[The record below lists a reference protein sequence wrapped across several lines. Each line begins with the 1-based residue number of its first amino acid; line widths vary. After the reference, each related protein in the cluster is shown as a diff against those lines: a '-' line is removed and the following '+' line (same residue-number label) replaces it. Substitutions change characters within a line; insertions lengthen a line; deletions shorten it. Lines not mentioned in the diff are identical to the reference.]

1 MHPERNQKALARRH
15 EGQLAIIHEGSIFKL
30 NAVGEQIWKL
40 CDGEHDVKQIASSI
54 SERYEIT
61 LEEALVDVKE
71 YLNDLSENE
80 LIESV

>member
-40 CDGEHDVKQIASSI
+40 CDGEHDVNQIASSI
-54 SERYEIT
+54 SEKYEIT

-71 YLNDLSENE
+71 YLSDLSKNE
-80 LIESV
+80 LIESA